1 MTGSARA
8 LLCVAA
14 ACAAAASES
23 HPGSLSAR
31 TAAGSAPLPAIHLQI
46 ADSRAHPA
54 DSFLRSVADGSTV
67 DGHQRTAADSPPSA
81 GQTLDDL
88 DPATAVSLDDLAA
101 CLKRVHLLADKP
113 TFRALE
119 QQTTHANGLLPGTR
133 LKRARLTRTVISDV
147 LLGRKFPGKAFLLT
161 LVEACGVDLES
172 DRRWEQAWDRLAP
185 QYQQVPAPPEVEMLR
200 QELTAA
206 ADWAS
211 DIANLIDN
219 AIPDDCMLPQTWP
232 VCAAL
237 LPLAQAILADESAGL
252 ARLAD
257 YAGWSGNFAAAQELQ
272 QRVFSARSRVLGPEH
287 PDTLT
292 AQRQFAYWT
301 GQAGDAAA
309 GRDQLAGLLPDL
321 ERILGPEHP
330 DTLNARAYLAY
341 STGQAGDAAAARDQF
356 AGLGADLEQALG
368 PEHPHT
374 LTAQRQFAYWTGQ
387 AGDAVAARV
396 QLAGL
401 LPDLERILG
410 PEHPHT
416 LNAQRQFAYWT
427 GQAGILRDITVGE
440 DETVA
445 VEAHPAV
452 FKGPSRFWDDPCS
465 CGSGH
470 EYKACH
476 GATDYSR
483 TQSEKPYATPL
494 VQKLASEHG
503 VDLAN
508 LVTGSGAGGRIRN
521 QDVIAASDDLRRRQT
536 ST

>member
-1 MTGSARA
+1 MD
-8 LLCVAA
+8 
-14 ACAAAASES
+14 
-23 HPGSLSAR
+23 
-31 TAAGSAPLPAIHLQI
+31 
-46 ADSRAHPA
+46 DS
-54 DSFLRSVADGSTV
+54 
-67 DGHQRTAADSPPSA
+67 
-81 GQTLDDL
+81 
-88 DPATAVSLDDLAA
+88 DPATAGSLDDLAA
-101 CLKRVHLLADKP
+101 CLRRVHLLADKP

-119 QQTTHANGLLPGTR
+119 QQTTHASGLLPGTR
-133 LKRARLTRTVISDV
+133 LRQARLTRTVVSDV

-161 LVEACGVDLES
+161 FVDACGVDLEN
-172 DRRWEQAWDRLAP
+172 DRRWEQAWDRLAL

-206 ADWAS
+206 TDWAS
-211 DIANLIDN
+211 DIANLIEN
-219 AIPDDCMLPQTWP
+219 AIPDDCILPRTWP

-237 LPLAQAILADESAGL
+237 LPLAEAILADESAGL

-257 YAGWSGNFAAAQELQ
+257 YVGWSGSFAAAQELQ

-287 PDTLT
+287 PDTLN

-301 GQAGDAAA
+301 GQAGDPAE

-321 ERILGPEHP
+321 ERVLGPEHP

-341 STGQAGDAAAARDQF
+341 STGQAGDPAAARDQF
-356 AGLGADLEQALG
+356 AGLGADLERVLG

-374 LTAQRQFAYWTGQ
+374 LTAQRQSAYLTGR
-387 AGDAVAARV
+387 AGDAAGARL
-396 QLAGL
+396 QFAGL
-401 LPDLERILG
+401 LPDLERVLG

-416 LNAQRQFAYWT
+416 LNAQRQFAYWA
-427 GQAGILRDITVGE
+427 GQAGILRDIAVGE

-445 VEAHPAV
+445 VAAHPVVIEESPPVRDKDRV

-476 GATDYSR
+476 GATDYSP
-483 TQSEKPYATPL
+483 TQSEGPFATPA
-494 VQKLASEHG
+494 VQKLAIEHG

-508 LVTGSGAGGRIRN
+508 LVAGTGVGGRIRK
-521 QDVIAASDDLRRRQT
+521 QDVIDASDDLRRRQT